1 MPCLQLHWIYPSC
14 FEKSRHGTHPGHLH
28 QLKRTGGESWFQA
41 ISGTGSAWIVCCC
54 IWRYFHEMRLPDAS
68 IRGRSRHDR
77 PGSPEMDRGREEIRI
92 GRLSFPPE
100 IQKTLQRDHS

>member
-1 MPCLQLHWIYPSC
+1 
-14 FEKSRHGTHPGHLH
+14 
-28 QLKRTGGESWFQA
+28 
-41 ISGTGSAWIVCCC
+41 
-54 IWRYFHEMRLPDAS
+54 MRLPDAS